1 MSKPSSGAKV
11 HDASDG
17 DEWVEAKDDGNEGGR
32 VVEAALNGVHA
43 TNYSHH
49 VRFFLSYNSGHL

>member
-49 VRFFLSYNSGHL
+49 VRFFLS